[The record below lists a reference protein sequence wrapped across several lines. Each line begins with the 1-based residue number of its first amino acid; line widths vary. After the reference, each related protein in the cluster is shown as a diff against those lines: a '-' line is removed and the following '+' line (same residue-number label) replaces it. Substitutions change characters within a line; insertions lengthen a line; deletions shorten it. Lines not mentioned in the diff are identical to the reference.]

1 MFVKKNNS
9 KQINFSI
16 LYGVVIKKKK
26 KYILLD
32 YGLGKIK
39 VYMDEEMMRD
49 IEPNYTIS
57 ISGYIKQ
64 ARIRTIFITQQ
75 ASIFDKKPHYIKL

>member
-64 ARIRTIFITQQ
+64 AKIRTIIYYSTSKYF
-75 ASIFDKKPHYIKL
+75 